1 MTQFDTIPSH
11 KARSNLC
18 EINPVSKRCYVLG
31 ILIISLMALAPV
43 ADAGASCC
51 GAGNW
56 DPSAFLNSEPGT
68 SQHVHSGD
76 SQNSA
81 AGKSATADSAAGDSG
96 SSAQK
101 PLERAESFPN
111 QKMFKPMKSVSSSD
125 VIIDV
130 SNGNS
135 YAKSHIKN
143 AIHIP
148 TKDFLNGEGN
158 LKTNEELAKILG
170 DAGVFRDDSVVLY
183 GNKES
188 TGEAEFA
195 YLVLSYL
202 GQKDVKVLDGSVADW
217 KAAGLPEE
225 TSENKKAVK
234 EYKPIVKSELMA
246 DYEYVKSGQAQI
258 VDARPFVEFGK
269 GRIPGSVALDPSNI
283 IKGDRIKNADDLN
296 MVFSRL
302 SKDKPIVVYSSDYSR
317 SSLAW
322 FALQLMGYKTSIY
335 TWEDWK
341 AHQSTDAHAAAA
353 ATATGANAA
362 SSKYTKLGTS

>member
-1 MTQFDTIPSH
+1 MTQFNTIPNH
-11 KARSNLC
+11 KARSTLC
-18 EINPVSKRCYVLG
+18 EINPGTKRCYVLG
-31 ILIISLMALAPV
+31 ILLLSLMALAPI
-43 ADAGASCC
+43 ADAGAGCC

-76 SQNSA
+76 SQNGA

-101 PLERAESFPN
+101 PLERAESFPG

-125 VIIDV
+125 IIIDV
-130 SNGNS
+130 SNGDS
-135 YAKSHIKN
+135 YSKSHIKN

-170 DAGVFRDDSVVLY
+170 DAGVSRDDSIVLY

-202 GQKDVKVLDGSVADW
+202 GQKDVKLLDGGVADW

-225 TSENKKAVK
+225 TSENIKAGK
-234 EYKPIVKSELMA
+234 EYKPVVKSDLIA

-283 IKGDRIKNADDLN
+283 IKGDRIKNVDDLN

-341 AHQSTDAHAAAA
+341 AHQSTDAQASAAA
-353 ATATGANAA
+353 ATTGLNAA
-362 SSKYTKLGTS
+362 SSKYTKLGNT